1 LPAGW
6 MLITE
11 DFPFELNPNETDTK
25 LVSFFVPQTAM
36 AGEYEITYIIKD
48 KKYPEIRDVSTA
60 YVTVLPVSKLE
71 ARLLESPDYVIA
83 GEDYKASFIVTN
95 LGNTEY
101 NITAKLTSSENLPFV
116 VDSEK
121 FTLAPGQSKTIAV
134 KVKTDAKITKRLK
147 HSLRLAAQAVGDSKV
162 EAKTQSSAAVDI
174 LPRISGTKDDY
185 HRIPAEVILRYVSQ
199 TNQDSK
205 SGFQTEFRGE
215 GTLDEQGKKNVR
227 FGFKGP
233 DIQNKSVLG
242 ERDEYYASYWT
253 DDYELHLGDRSFS
266 LSSLTENYL
275 YGRGVEG
282 RLNIDKEHSAGIY
295 HMKTRWLEPATEE
308 TAAYMNYML
317 DEKHRLGLNYLRKTR
332 NGDTSDITSLSGEF
346 ELSPGTQLELEY
358 ALGPGGNAKDNAYLA
373 WLHGYNNLISY
384 YLKLTHAGP
393 DYPGYYSDLD
403 YIAGGVALPINKH
416 LRLNASFR
424 REKNNLDLDPTF
436 FSAPLE
442 KYYQFG
448 ADYRLET
455 DTTFSFD
462 WFSRN
467 RKDRLDTPEFD
478 YREKTFRVGVSQVI
492 DKMTFYTSAELG
504 KVENKL
510 TDTAPDSER
519 YTASLYFRPNKN
531 QSYSGYLYYD
541 KNADF
546 TGNNRQS
553 TTIGL
558 NADYRIA
565 DRTFLGFAF
574 QTNDFQNSSGGDRDN
589 LEMRL
594 SHTFI
599 NNNTLS
605 LTARR
610 TIYGG
615 SDLDNDTALLAQYTI
630 PLGLPVHKKTSIG
643 SIKGHV
649 FDQQTQ
655 DALGNVILR
664 LNDSTA
670 VTDGGGNFVFPSVR
684 PGICF
689 LNVET
694 ASIGLNRI
702 PAQKTPIELTVQG
715 GEKTIVEIPVTQ
727 AARLEGQV
735 IVCAS
740 ADSARTDGKSKD
752 SYIVG
757 AGDKTAVPIA
767 DYGLEN
773 TIAELKSASEIKRT
787 VTDRQ
792 GRFEFEEV
800 RPGEWTLKI
809 YADNLPEYHYLEK
822 DTFELKLE
830 PGQKANVSVKI
841 LPKKRRIRIIDEQK
855 TLIEE
860 KKR

>member
-1 LPAGW
+1 
-6 MLITE
+6 MLITQ

-25 LVSFFVPQTAM
+25 LVSFFIPQTAI
-36 AGEYEITYIIKD
+36 AGKYEITYIIKD
-48 KKYPEIRDVSTA
+48 KKYPEIRDISTA
-60 YVTVLPVSKLE
+60 YVIVLPVSKLE
-71 ARLLESPDYVIA
+71 VKLLESPDYVIA
-83 GEDYKASFIVTN
+83 GEEYNASFIITN

-101 NITAKLTSSENLPFV
+101 TISAELASSENLPFAL
-116 VDSEK
+116 DAEK
-121 FTLAPGQSKTIAV
+121 FMLGPGRSKKITA
-134 KVKTDAKITKRLK
+134 KVKTDAKITKKLK
-147 HSLRLAAQAVGDSKV
+147 NNLRLTVQAVNDSKV
-162 EAKTQSSAAVDI
+162 EAKAQSSGIVDI
-174 LPRISGTKDDY
+174 LPRVSGIKEDY
-185 HRIPAEVILRYVSQ
+185 HKIPAEVILRYVSQ
-199 TNQDSK
+199 NNRDSK

-215 GTLDEQGKKNVR
+215 GTLDEQGKKHIKFDFR
-227 FGFKGP
+227 GP

-242 ERDEYYASYWT
+242 ERDEYSVSYWT
-253 DDYELHLGDRSFS
+253 DEYELHLGDRSFS

-275 YGRGVEG
+275 YGRGIEG

-295 HMKTRWLEPATEE
+295 HMNTRWLEPATEE
-308 TAAYMNYML
+308 TAAYVDYQP
-317 DEKHRLGLNYLRKTR
+317 DDRHKLGLNYLRKTR
-332 NGDTSDITSLSGEF
+332 NGTTSDITSLNGEF

-358 ALGPGGNAKDNAYLA
+358 ALGPGGNGRDNAYLT

-403 YIAGGVALPINKH
+403 YITGGVALPIDKH

-424 REKNNLDLDPTF
+424 REENNLDLNPTF

-442 KYYQFG
+442 RYYQFG

-462 WFSRN
+462 WFCRN
-467 RKDRLDTPEFD
+467 RKDRLDTPEFN
-478 YREKTFRVGVSQVI
+478 YREKTFRFGVSQVI
-492 DKMTFYTSAELG
+492 DKITFYTSAELG

-519 YTASLYFRPNKN
+519 YTASLYFRPTKN

-546 TGNNRQS
+546 TGSSKRS
-553 TTIGL
+553 TTVGL
-558 NADYRIA
+558 NANYRIS
-565 DRTFLGFAF
+565 DRTFLDFAV
-574 QTNDFQNSSGGDRDN
+574 QTNDFQNPSNSGRDN

-594 SHTFI
+594 RHIFV

-610 TIYGG
+610 TIYRG
-615 SDLDNDTALLAQYTI
+615 SDLEDDTALLAQYAI
-630 PLGLPVHKKTSIG
+630 PLGLPVCKKKSIG
-643 SIKGHV
+643 SIKGYV
-649 FDQQTQ
+649 YDQQTQ
-655 DALGNVILR
+655 NALSNVILR
-664 LNDSTA
+664 LSDATA
-670 VTDGGGNFVFPSVR
+670 VTDGSGNFVFPSVR
-684 PGICF
+684 PGLCY

-694 ASIGLNRI
+694 VSIGLNRI

-715 GEKTIVEIPVTQ
+715 GEKTVVEVPVTQ
-727 AARLEGQV
+727 AARIEGQV
-735 IVCAS
+735 MVCAAEHEGVT
-740 ADSARTDGKSKD
+740 ADGTDKA
-752 SYIVG
+752 SYVTG
-757 AGDKTAVPIA
+757 AGDKNAAPVT

-773 TIAELKSASEIKRT
+773 AVAELKNASEIKRT

-800 RPGEWTLKI
+800 RPGGWTLKI
-809 YADNLPEYHYLEK
+809 YADNLPEYHYFEK

-830 PGQKANVSVKI
+830 PGQKADVSVKA
-841 LPKKRRIRIIDEQK
+841 LPKKRRIQIIDEQK

-860 KKR
+860 KKK